1 MKFVNQTRIMVE
13 VNPLVKAIKDGN
25 HQNLLLQGPAGCGKT
40 SLAKNLSDKTDFNW
54 DIQIPVKGQINYK
67 YFGDFPVHIIDEI
80 HKFRNWEL
88 LYPYLDDKDETF
100 IFCTTEYG
108 ESPEP
113 FLSRCIR
120 LSFDPYSVKDLSTII
135 YRYATARRYKLNQE
149 CCKLIAGASRGSPR
163 IAKQRFDRVKMMLQY
178 YGYNNSISWVD
189 HVLRK
194 LGIYDDGYTSED
206 IRYLEYLENTG
217 ASSIL
222 NISRTLRIDK
232 NTLVKEVEP
241 FLLEKGNIEITSKGR
256 KFIKW
261 PKIITRTT

>member
-1 MKFVNQTRIMVE
+1 MGE
-13 VNPLVKAIKDGN
+13 VSPLIRAIKNGN

-40 SLAKNLSDKTDFNW
+40 SLAKTLSDKTEFNW
-54 DIQIPVKGQINYK
+54 DIQIPVKGKINYQ
-67 YFGDFPVHIIDEI
+67 YFGDFPVHVIDEI

-88 LYPYLDDKDETF
+88 LYPYLDDKEETF

-120 LSFDPYSVKDLSTII
+120 LSFDPYSEDHLSLII
-135 YRYATARRYKLNQE
+135 QRYSISRRYKLDKE
-149 CCKLIAGASRGSPR
+149 CYDLIAQASRGSPR
-163 IAKQRFDRVKMMLQY
+163 IAKQRFDRVKMMLQF
-178 YGYNNSISWVD
+178 YNHSPNIYWVN
-189 HVLRK
+189 HVLTK

-206 IRYLEYLENTG
+206 VRYLEYIKDVG

-232 NTLVKEVEP
+232 NTIVKEIEP

-256 KFIKW
+256 KFKTW
-261 PKIITRTT
+261 PSHITMRT